1 MVAHT
6 HSPSKGD
13 TPGSWFQISKK
24 RNAVSKN
31 KVENFEEQLKLTSG
45 FHTHAETQA
54 HTHAHRDIQL
64 KNKVSHGGKRKR
76 SEPGLASCFSLG
88 TLWDAWGPG
97 RSGDLQ
103 VRHHMTSA
111 IYLNCVVLR
120 AGYEPH
126 LTGPKRGASD
136 AVGKDSSSP
145 GSCQPAR
152 PTLRF
157 SGMLAAAHTLTTIPR
172 DLLPR
177 LLFPDA
183 PNLRNEYRGRDK
195 SPAKGHKEPISCRPA
210 SSHQRAAGR
219 LRAVPKAG
227 AR

>member
-1 MVAHT
+1 M
-6 HSPSKGD
+6 SP
-13 TPGSWFQISKK
+13 I
-24 RNAVSKN
+24 
-31 KVENFEEQLKLTSG
+31 
-45 FHTHAETQA
+45 
-54 HTHAHRDIQL
+54 
-64 KNKVSHGGKRKR
+64 
-76 SEPGLASCFSLG
+76 SLG
-88 TLWDAWGPG
+88 PRGERQTLWARTPPAQAPASLPG
-97 RSGDLQ
+97 
-103 VRHHMTSA
+103 
-111 IYLNCVVLR
+111 
-120 AGYEPH
+120 
-126 LTGPKRGASD
+126 
-136 AVGKDSSSP
+136 
-145 GSCQPAR
+145 

-195 SPAKGHKEPISCRPA
+195 SPAKGHKEPVSCRPA